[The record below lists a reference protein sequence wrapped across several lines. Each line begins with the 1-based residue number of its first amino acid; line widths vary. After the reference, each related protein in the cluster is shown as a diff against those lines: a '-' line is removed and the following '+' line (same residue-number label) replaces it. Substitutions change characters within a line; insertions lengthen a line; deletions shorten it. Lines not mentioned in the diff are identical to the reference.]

1 MQRPSPLDHKEQ
13 SQRDQIHGRQVAAMF
28 GRIARW
34 YDFLNHALSL
44 GLDIYWRWRL
54 ARVALPRPGGVALDL
69 AAGTMDVSVALTR
82 QYPDVR
88 VLAVD
93 YTLPML
99 AQGKGKIA
107 GALSERILP
116 VQGDGRN
123 LPLPDE
129 SVDAATIAFGIRN
142 IRPRMAAHREVLR
155 CLKPGGRFCILE
167 FGTGRRKVWGGLYNF
182 YLNSV
187 LPAFGRLVSGDRA
200 AYRYLAETIREF
212 PDERQL
218 ARELV
223 DAGYARVF
231 HVAMLSGIVYLHVA
245 EKAGG
250 MPGKGFGEAAGETS
264 GEAADEASQ
273 VVVGNSAAAP
283 AEPDGSDELLR
294 CFTPQDPGKGP
305 EDE

>member
-1 MQRPSPLDHKEQ
+1 MQRSPSPEQ
-13 SQRDQIHGRQVAAMF
+13 TQRDQLHGRQVAAMF

-34 YDFLNHALSL
+34 YDFLNHTLSL

-54 ARVALPRPGGVALDL
+54 ARVALPKPGGAVLDL
-69 AAGTMDVSVALTR
+69 AAGTLDVALALIR
-82 QYPDVR
+82 QYPDIR
-88 VLAVD
+88 VAAVD

-99 AQGKGKIA
+99 VRGKDKLTG
-107 GALSERILP
+107 GPEERILP
-116 VQGDGRN
+116 VQGDGRL

-129 SVDAATIAFGIRN
+129 SMDAATIAFGIRN

-182 YLNSV
+182 YLDTV
-187 LPAFGRLVSGDRA
+187 LPGLGRLVSGDRA

-218 ARELV
+218 ARELM

-245 EKAGG
+245 EKA
-250 MPGKGFGEAAGETS
+250 
-264 GEAADEASQ
+264 D
-273 VVVGNSAAAP
+273 
-283 AEPDGSDELLR
+283 EPD
-294 CFTPQDPGKGP
+294 TQA
-305 EDE
+305 

>member
-1 MQRPSPLDHKEQ
+1 MQRPTSPEQ
-13 SQRDQIHGRQVAAMF
+13 TQRDQLHGRQVAAMF

-34 YDFLNHALSL
+34 YDFLNHTLSL

-54 ARVALPRPGGVALDL
+54 ARVALPKPGGAVLDL
-69 AAGTMDVSVALTR
+69 AAGTLDVALALVR
-82 QYPDVR
+82 QYPGIR
-88 VLAVD
+88 VAAVD

-99 AQGKGKIA
+99 ARGKLKLTGSLAEQI
-107 GALSERILP
+107 IP

-123 LPLPDE
+123 LPLPDC
-129 SVDAATIAFGIRN
+129 SMDAATIAFGIRN

-155 CLKPGGRFCILE
+155 VLKPGGRFCILE

-182 YLNSV
+182 YLDKV
-187 LPAFGRLVSGDRA
+187 LPGVGRLFSGDRA

-218 ARELV
+218 ARELM

-245 EKAGG
+245 EKAGEE
-250 MPGKGFGEAAGETS
+250 PAAGPQ
-264 GEAADEASQ
+264 GQPHCAD
-273 VVVGNSAAAP
+273 
-283 AEPDGSDELLR
+283 AERGCVDDGGAGVLR
-294 CFTPQDPGKGP
+294 CFTPQDPGKAPGDGEP
-305 EDE
+305 D

>member
-1 MQRPSPLDHKEQ
+1 MQRSPVSDKDLD
-13 SQRDQIHGRQVAAMF
+13 QRDQLHGRQVAAMF
-28 GRIARW
+28 GRIAGW

-54 ARVALPRPGGVALDL
+54 ARAARPEPGSVALDL
-69 AAGTMDVSVALTR
+69 AAGTLDVAVALCR

-88 VLAVD
+88 VAAVD

-99 AQGKGKIA
+99 ERGLKK
-107 GALSERILP
+107 LSGGLDQRILP
-116 VQGDGRN
+116 AQGDGRK

-129 SVDAATIAFGIRN
+129 SVSAATIAFGIRN
-142 IRPRMAAHREVLR
+142 IRPRLSAHREVLR
-155 CLKPGGRFCILE
+155 VLKPGGRFCILE

-182 YLNSV
+182 YLDKV
-187 LPAFGRLVSGDRA
+187 LPGLGKLISGDPA

-218 ARELV
+218 ARELM

-245 EKAGG
+245 EKAVAA
-250 MPGKGFGEAAGETS
+250 EAEK
-264 GEAADEASQ
+264 ASQ
-273 VVVGNSAAAP
+273 PG
-283 AEPDGSDELLR
+283 AEAG
-294 CFTPQDPGKGP
+294 
-305 EDE
+305 